1 MFLNRHKKL
10 FVSFSCLPK
19 LCLPVTTQMTARRVV
34 YVGSL
39 IKLIR
44 SFLFLPWPVA
54 CLWLA
59 WHKQQTIQQQ
69 SITKRIVNAIA
80 KNSPQSNSIFEKFPW
95 LVSFHVNCSV
105 SEGTTRTSS
114 ADEKINLISCFVS
127 ASAGG
132 SNEFFLL
139 CKLMFLLKKFL
150 LPLTISR
157 SMLQITESMKRVRR
171 RSITR
176 INLRQKLWF
185 IEKIKFQ
192 INSWRRFILEL
203 KPKPGR
209 MELEASE
216 NIFPEFDSANSSE
229 RNIKNPSAFIEH
241 KRNKVSLPARAT
253 KGMFSRLGIDFSA
266 HRVIKTNILCLAN

>member
-19 LCLPVTTQMTARRVV
+19 SCSPVTTQMTARRVV

-105 SEGTTRTSS
+105 SEGTSRTSS
-114 ADEKINLISCFVS
+114 ADEKINLISCFVA

-132 SNEFFLL
+132 SNEYFFI
-139 CKLMFLLKKFL
+139 MQ
-150 LPLTISR
+150 TD
-157 SMLQITESMKRVRR
+157 V
-171 RSITR
+171 
-176 INLRQKLWF
+176 F
-185 IEKIKFQ
+185 IEKVPSSPHDISIHAPNYWVNEESETEIDNAHKSLAKTLVYWENKISNKFLAE
-192 INSWRRFILEL
+192 IYSRIET
-203 KPKPGR
+203 
-209 MELEASE
+209 EARSDG
-216 NIFPEFDSANSSE
+216 IGGKRKYFPW
-229 RNIKNPSAFIEH
+229 I
-241 KRNKVSLPARAT
+241 
-253 KGMFSRLGIDFSA
+253 RL
-266 HRVIKTNILCLAN
+266 RK